1 MKRAV
6 ALAGFTLIE
15 LLVALAIFAVVAL
28 LAYGGLNSVLQARAT
43 VAAQAEEL
51 TRLQRGYHWLQQDIE
66 QVVARPVRD
75 AYGDTRGALLSLGT
89 SGELLELTRGG
100 WRNPTGQARASLQ
113 RVQYGLVDGRL
124 LRRHWLVLDQ
134 VQGSEPVERE
144 LLNGVQRIEIRFMD
158 ADRNWHEQWPPA
170 NVEGDTGLPLA
181 AEVNVV
187 MDQWEELR
195 WLFRLPG

>member
-1 MKRAV
+1 MKRV
-6 ALAGFTLIE
+6 VPAGFTLIE

-28 LAYGGLNSVLQARAT
+28 LAYGGLNSVLEART
-43 VAAQAEEL
+43 VVAAQAEEL
-51 TRLQRGYHWLQQDIE
+51 TRLQRGYRWLQQDIE
-66 QVVARPVRD
+66 QLVARPVRD

-113 RVQYGLVDGRL
+113 RVQYGLADGKL

-134 VQGSEPVERE
+134 VQSSEPVERE
-144 LLNGVQRIEIRFMD
+144 LLSGVRHIEIRFMD
-158 ADRNWHEQWPPA
+158 AERNWHQQWPPA
-170 NVEGDTGLPLA
+170 NVQGDPGLPLA
-181 AEVNVV
+181 AEVNLET
-187 MDQWEELR
+187 DQWEALR